1 MCGMSRRKK
10 SWCPMR
16 TVLNAVPHA
25 CSVRLIR
32 SNGTPRAAVL
42 EWFINMAESAQS
54 VPSPEPRKP
63 LTPEEINKLKV
74 RVEAVLDK
82 IRPAIQ
88 MDGGDADLVDLTPEG
103 LVIVQLTGHCETCSL
118 SPVTMKLGV
127 QRMIM
132 DEIPEITG
140 VESV

>member
-1 MCGMSRRKK
+1 M
-10 SWCPMR
+10 
-16 TVLNAVPHA
+16 
-25 CSVRLIR
+25 
-32 SNGTPRAAVL
+32 
-42 EWFINMAESAQS
+42 
-54 VPSPEPRKP
+54 PSPEPRKP
-63 LTPEEINKLKV
+63 FTAEELAKLKV

-88 MDGGDADLVDLTPEG
+88 MDGGDAELLDLTPEG
-103 LVIVQLTGHCETCSL
+103 VVIVQLTGHCETCSL

-132 DEIPEITG
+132 EEIPEITG